1 MNSFLRVIICCFV
14 LALGFAPQ
22 TVFAAEDAKP
32 VAVPAAIDDTPS
44 SIEKRHTPVA
54 VEYEGND
61 SIGAALSMS
70 LKERFNT
77 SSLFSLSEKDIPKI
91 RLLLA
96 TVPEFPS
103 RPGIG
108 SAYSAVW
115 VFSQSESTLRHFLQ
129 TEVGVITQNEVQELS
144 AKLIEITD
152 RLAVKYSYLFQN

>member
-1 MNSFLRVIICCFV
+1 MYSFVRVMICCFV
-14 LALGFAPQ
+14 VAFGFAPQ
-22 TVFAAEDAKP
+22 TVFAAEEAK
-32 VAVPAAIDDTPS
+32 AVPAATIDDTPIA
-44 SIEKRHTPVA
+44 IEKRHTPVA

-61 SIGAALSMS
+61 SIGASLSMS
-70 LKERFNT
+70 VKERFNT
-77 SSLFSLSEKDIPKI
+77 SSLFSLSEKDVPKI

-103 RPGIG
+103 RPGVG

-129 TEVGVITQNEVQELS
+129 TELGVLTQNDVQELS